1 MACRAS
7 SLSYLTICSSPFFSI
22 YLQWSPLTV
31 YGRSFRY
38 LMLKISEFR
47 VLNRIFHEGSCL
59 LLSSQ
64 RNEWLMLNRSP
75 VLSARC
81 GDRKRMFNS
90 NTWEKTSYFCLRRWM
105 WPGQSHCTQTMDIQ
119 QTHSGFWEGGREC
132 SYLGITI
139 LLLCFLDS
147 DSWYTYPLP

>member
-7 SLSYLTICSSPFFSI
+7 SLSYHTTCSSSFFSI

-38 LMLKISEFR
+38 PMLKKSEFC
-47 VLNRIFHEGSCL
+47 VLNRIFPEGSCL
-59 LLSSQ
+59 LLSSW
-64 RNEWLMLNRSP
+64 RNEWLMLNRWP
-75 VLSARC
+75 ILSAHC

-90 NTWEKTSYFCLRRWM
+90 NTWEKTSCFCLRRWM

-119 QTHSGFWEGGREC
+119 QTLSGFWESGREC
-132 SYLGITI
+132 SYLDIITS
-139 LLLCFLDS
+139 LLCFLDS
-147 DSWYTYPLP
+147 DSWFT